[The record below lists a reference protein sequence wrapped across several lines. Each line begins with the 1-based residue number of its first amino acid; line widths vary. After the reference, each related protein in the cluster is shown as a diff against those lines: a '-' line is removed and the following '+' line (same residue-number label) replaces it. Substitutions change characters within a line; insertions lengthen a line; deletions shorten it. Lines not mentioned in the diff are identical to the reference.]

1 VGAPLTSGVGPY
13 AAGMAPTATPL
24 PQGTEKATAVRGM
37 FDAIAPRYD
46 LVNRVMT
53 FGLDRSWRRTTV
65 AALGLPAG
73 SVVLDLATGTGDLC
87 AEAERQGLTPIGID
101 LALGMLQAS
110 HAAAPRAQGDIT
122 RLPLPDEVAD
132 GAVCGFALR
141 NVVSLDDLFAELAR
155 TLRPGGRIGLLEVDR
170 PDNPAIRFGH
180 HLYFDRIV
188 PVIGGLLSDRD
199 AYRYLPASTAYLPPR
214 LELLERLG
222 AAGFEHIE
230 HRRFLLGASQ
240 LITAT
245 RT

>member
-1 VGAPLTSGVGPY
+1 MPTSVD
-13 AAGMAPTATPL
+13 L
-24 PQGTEKATAVRGM
+24 PEGEAKATAVRGM

-53 FGLDRSWRRTTV
+53 FGLDRRWRRATI
-65 AALGLPAG
+65 ASLGLPAG
-73 SVVLDLATGTGDLC
+73 ALVLDLAAGTGDLC
-87 AEAERQGLTPIGID
+87 AEATRQGLTPVGID

-110 HAAAPRAQGDIT
+110 HADAPRAQGDIT
-122 RLPLPDEVAD
+122 RLPVPDSSAD

-141 NVVSLDDLFAELAR
+141 NVVDLDELFAELAR
-155 TLRPGGRIGLLEVDR
+155 TVRPGGRIGLLEVDR
-170 PDNPAIRFGH
+170 PDNPVIRFGH
-180 HLYFDRIV
+180 HVYFDRVV

-214 LELLERLG
+214 FELLARL
-222 AAGFEHIE
+222 AQAGFEHVE

-245 RT
+245 RS

>member
-1 VGAPLTSGVGPY
+1 MVSTSDR
-13 AAGMAPTATPL
+13 L
-24 PQGTEKATAVRGM
+24 PEGEAKAKAVRGM

-65 AALGLPAG
+65 ARLGLPAG
-73 SVVLDLATGTGDLC
+73 SRVLDLATGTGDLC
-87 AEAERQGLTPIGID
+87 TEAQAQGLTPIGID
-101 LALGMLQAS
+101 LAFGMLQAS
-110 HAAAPRAQGDIT
+110 HASAPRAQGDIT
-122 RLPLPDEVAD
+122 RLPVPDGVAD

-141 NVVSLDDLFAELAR
+141 NVVSLDALFAELAR

-170 PDNPAIRFGH
+170 PSNPLFRFGH

-222 AAGFEHIE
+222 AAGFERIE
-230 HRRFLLGASQ
+230 HRSFLLGSAQ

-245 RT
+245 RS

>member
-1 VGAPLTSGVGPY
+1 
-13 AAGMAPTATPL
+13 MATNTPSL
-24 PQGTEKATAVRGM
+24 PQGAEKATAVRGM

-46 LVNRVMT
+46 LVNRIMT
-53 FGLDRSWRRTTV
+53 FGLDRSWRRRTV
-65 AALGLPAG
+65 AELGLRPG
-73 SVVLDLATGTGDLC
+73 SIVLDLATGTGDLC
-87 AEAERQGLTPIGID
+87 TEATRQGLNPVGID

-110 HAAAPRAQGDIT
+110 RASAPRTQGDIT

-141 NVVSLDDLFAELAR
+141 NVVCLDALFAELAR
-155 TLRPGGRIGLLEVDR
+155 AIRPGGRIALLEVDR
-170 PDNPAIRFGH
+170 PDNPIVRFGH

-245 RT
+245 RSGPW

>member
-1 VGAPLTSGVGPY
+1 
-13 AAGMAPTATPL
+13 MAPTATPL

-73 SVVLDLATGTGDLC
+73 SLVLDLATGTGDLC
-87 AEAERQGLTPIGID
+87 AEAEAQGLTPIGID

-110 HAAAPRAQGDIT
+110 HAGAPRVQGDIT
-122 RLPLPDEVAD
+122 RLPMPDGMAD
-132 GAVCGFALR
+132 AAVCGFALR
-141 NVVSLDDLFAELAR
+141 NVVSLDELFAELAR
-155 TLRPGGRIGLLEVDR
+155 VLRPGGRIGLLEVDR
-170 PDNPAIRFGH
+170 PANPLFRFGH
-180 HLYFDRIV
+180 HLYFDRVV

-214 LELLERLG
+214 LELLARLG

-230 HRRFLLGASQ
+230 HRNFLLGSAQ

-245 RT
+245 RS

>member
-1 VGAPLTSGVGPY
+1 MP
-13 AAGMAPTATPL
+13 ATVDL
-24 PQGTEKATAVRGM
+24 PQGEAKATAVRGM

-46 LVNRVMT
+46 LVNRIMT
-53 FGLDRSWRRTTV
+53 FGLDRRWRRTTI
-65 AALGLPAG
+65 AALALPAG
-73 SVVLDLATGTGDLC
+73 ARVLDLAAGTGDLS
-87 AEAERQGLTPIGID
+87 AEADRQGLAPVGID

-110 HAAAPRAQGDIT
+110 HADAPRAQGDIT
-122 RLPLPDEVAD
+122 RLPVPAASAD

-141 NVVSLDDLFAELAR
+141 NVVDLDALFAELAR
-155 TLRPGGRIGLLEVDR
+155 TVRPGGRIGLLEVDR
-170 PDNPAIRFGH
+170 PDNPVIRFGH

-214 LELLERLG
+214 YELLRRLG
-222 AAGFEHIE
+222 VAGFDHIE

-245 RT
+245 RS

>member
-1 VGAPLTSGVGPY
+1 MVSTSER
-13 AAGMAPTATPL
+13 L
-24 PQGTEKATAVRGM
+24 PQGEAKATAVRAM

-53 FGLDRSWRRTTV
+53 FGLDRSWRRATV
-65 AALGLPAG
+65 AELGLPAG
-73 SVVLDLATGTGDLC
+73 SRVLDLATGTGDLC
-87 AEAERQGLTPIGID
+87 AEAQRQGLTPIGID

-110 HAAAPRAQGDIT
+110 HASAPRAQGDIT
-122 RLPLPDEVAD
+122 ALPVPDGVAD
-132 GAVCGFALR
+132 GALCGFALR
-141 NVVSLDDLFAELAR
+141 NVVSLDALFAELAR

-170 PDNPAIRFGH
+170 PANPVLRFGH

-222 AAGFEHIE
+222 AAGFERIE
-230 HRRFLLGASQ
+230 HRAFLLGSAQ

-245 RT
+245 RS

>member
-1 VGAPLTSGVGPY
+1 MVSTSER
-13 AAGMAPTATPL
+13 L
-24 PQGTEKATAVRGM
+24 PEGEAKAKAVRGM

-65 AALGLPAG
+65 ARLGLPAG
-73 SVVLDLATGTGDLC
+73 SRVLDLATGTGDLC
-87 AEAERQGLTPIGID
+87 TEAQAQGLTPIGID
-101 LALGMLQAS
+101 LAFGMLQAS
-110 HAAAPRAQGDIT
+110 HASAPRAQGDIT
-122 RLPLPDEVAD
+122 RLPVPDGVAD

-141 NVVSLDDLFAELAR
+141 NVVSLDALFAELAR

-170 PDNPAIRFGH
+170 PSIPLFRFGQ
-180 HLYFDRIV
+180 HLYFDLIV
-188 PVIGGLLSDRD
+188 PVIGGVLSVRD

-222 AAGFEHIE
+222 AAGFERIE
-230 HRRFLLGASQ
+230 HRSFLLGSAQ

-245 RT
+245 RS

>member
-1 VGAPLTSGVGPY
+1 MVCPSDR
-13 AAGMAPTATPL
+13 L
-24 PQGTEKATAVRGM
+24 PEGEAKATAVRGM

-53 FGLDRSWRRTTV
+53 FGLDRSWRATTV
-65 AALGLPAG
+65 AELGLPAG
-73 SVVLDLATGTGDLC
+73 SQVLDLATGTGDLC
-87 AEAERQGLTPIGID
+87 TEAHRQGLRPIGID
-101 LALGMLQAS
+101 LAFGMLQAT

-122 RLPLPDEVAD
+122 RLPVPDGVAD

-141 NVVSLDDLFAELAR
+141 NVVSLDALFAELAR
-155 TLRPGGRIGLLEVDR
+155 VLRPGGRIGLLEVDR
-170 PDNPAIRFGH
+170 PANPVFRFGH

-214 LELLERLG
+214 LELLARLG
-222 AAGFEHIE
+222 AAGFERIE
-230 HRRFLLGASQ
+230 HRTFLLGSAQ

-245 RT
+245 RS

>member
-1 VGAPLTSGVGPY
+1 
-13 AAGMAPTATPL
+13 MATTATPL
-24 PQGTEKATAVRGM
+24 PQGSEKATAVRGM

-53 FGLDRSWRRTTV
+53 FGLDRSWRRHTV
-65 AALGLPAG
+65 SELGLAPG

-87 AEAERQGLTPIGID
+87 AEAARQGLNPIGID
-101 LALGMLQAS
+101 LALGMLQAG

-122 RLPLPDEVAD
+122 RLPVPDGVAD

-141 NVVSLDDLFAELAR
+141 NVVSLDALFAELAR

-170 PDNPAIRFGH
+170 PDNPVIGFGH

-188 PVIGGLLSDRD
+188 PVVGGLLSDRD
-199 AYRYLPASTAYLPPR
+199 AYRYLPASTAYLPSR

-222 AAGFEHIE
+222 AAGFEHLE
-230 HRRFLLGASQ
+230 HRRFLFGASQ

-245 RT
+245 RS